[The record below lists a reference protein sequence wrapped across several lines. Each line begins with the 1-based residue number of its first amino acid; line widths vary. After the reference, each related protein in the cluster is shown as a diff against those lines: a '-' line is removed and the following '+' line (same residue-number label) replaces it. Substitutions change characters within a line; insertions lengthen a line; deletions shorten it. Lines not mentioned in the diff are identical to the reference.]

1 MKILSYIVL
10 IAILIA
16 STIKVSQTNA
26 PEFTDKIVHII
37 MYFFCTAAFY
47 FIGIKRYVVFSI
59 AYGTIIE
66 LIQYF
71 LPWRSFSFYD
81 IIANCIGA
89 ILFYLT
95 FRELVKCSH

>member
-10 IAILIA
+10 IAIFIA
-16 STIKVSQTNA
+16 SLIKVPQTNV
-26 PEFTDKIVHII
+26 PEFTDKIVHVI

-47 FIGIKRYVVFSI
+47 FIGFKRYVVLSI
-59 AYGTIIE
+59 SYGIIIE

-71 LPWRSFSFYD
+71 LPYRSFSFYD

-95 FRELVKCSH
+95 LRELVKCSH